1 VAHER
6 DLAARLL
13 AGLRGIEGVELLP
26 GADAPVDR
34 RTPTFSFRVG
44 GHEPRAVAEA
54 LARAGINVWH
64 GHAYAV
70 AAAAALGIAQ
80 GDAAGAVR
88 ASVNHYNTVEDVSR
102 LLTAVSEYVSE
113 NTTGRRPW

>member
-1 VAHER
+1 
-6 DLAARLL
+6 
-13 AGLRGIEGVELLP
+13 
-26 GADAPVDR
+26 
-34 RTPTFSFRVG
+34 
-44 GHEPRAVAEA
+44 
-54 LARAGINVWH
+54 
-64 GHAYAV
+64 V